1 MSGSITYEML
11 SAVISAL
18 VVVGGAWFFIERRIT
33 GVETLARVTIDTLE
47 RELKLDVKATAAD
60 LSLLREKLHR
70 EFVSHDSLIRFEER
84 ILAELR
90 EIRRVLNKDK
100 RADDHDQH

>member
-1 MSGSITYEML
+1 MGSPITYEML

-18 VVVGGAWFFIERRIT
+18 VVVGGAWFFIERRIAA
-33 GVETLARVTIDTLE
+33 VEKDARATIDALE
-47 RELKLDVKATAAD
+47 HELRIEIKALGAD

-70 EFVSHDSLIRFEER
+70 EFVSTDSLVRFEER

-100 RADDHDQH
+100 KDDPPR